1 MQRLD
6 NQPREGLPDREHHV
20 RIGQLAFIRMKI
32 RLARQDYLTA
42 PTIAKEAALR
52 NLVKQEDDLSTSIGG
67 FGLSPP
73 PLFGGASSNG
83 PEITSAAD
91 ARATPEWRATQPR
104 SKGELV

>member
-6 NQPREGLPDREHHV
+6 NQPREGLPDREHDI

-52 NLVKQEDDLSTSIGG
+52 NLVKQEDDLSTSVG

-73 PLFGGASSNG
+73 PLFGGASIKA

-91 ARATPEWRATQPR
+91 ARATPEWRATQPQ